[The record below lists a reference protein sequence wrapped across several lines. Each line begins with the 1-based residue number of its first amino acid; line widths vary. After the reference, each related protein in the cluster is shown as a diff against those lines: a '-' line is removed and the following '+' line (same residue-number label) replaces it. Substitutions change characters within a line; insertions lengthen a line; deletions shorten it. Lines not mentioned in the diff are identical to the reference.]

1 MTETLFPETR
11 LQPIHSREGSSTKAI
26 AVIPGKSNSV
36 HIRDIPLQDIK
47 VELIGLDGT
56 DREIN
61 EGLYG
66 EAPKGED
73 FLVIGHESLGI
84 VERVGHKVNSLKRG
98 DMVVCTVRRPDG
110 CINCQ
115 AGEFDL
121 CLDGNY
127 MERGIRGYHDL
138 LAEYYSE
145 EERFLVNVPEVL
157 GVLLEPA
164 SVAEKAILT
173 AFAVQER
180 MRWEPKTAMVT
191 GKGGFRAYNSHA
203 TENKRL

>member
-1 MTETLFPETR
+1 MTETLFPEAR
-11 LQPIHSREGSSTKAI
+11 LQQIHSREGSSTKAI

-36 HIRDIPLQDIK
+36 HM
-47 VELIGLDGT
+47 
-56 DREIN
+56 
-61 EGLYG
+61 YG

-121 CLDGNY
+121 CLDGNC
-127 MERGIRGYHDL
+127 MERGIRGHHAWSSL
-138 LAEYYSE
+138 
-145 EERFLVNVPEVL
+145 RVL
-157 GVLLEPA
+157 FRRRAL
-164 SVAEKAILT
+164 S
-173 AFAVQER
+173 
-180 MRWEPKTAMVT
+180 
-191 GKGGFRAYNSHA
+191 GKGP
-203 TENKRL
+203 